1 MRTVFLGLDNESK
14 QKKVEARI
22 SKCEANLGSEGLEKI
37 AQNRSAVDDYE
48 GKEIF
53 DSEWIKVNY
62 TKEKGHHVVANK
74 TIPAGTQIIE
84 EKSEFYSSL
93 KYENAFP
100 GYCLRC
106 LVKAKYPGGFIPCQ
120 YCPVAMY
127 CSGPFCSGVSRL
139 NNIGYIYYIVYT
151 L

>member
-1 MRTVFLGLDNESK
+1 MTPGIHPKYYSGHDNESK

-22 SKCEANLGSEGLEKI
+22 STCESNLGQEGLEKI
-37 AQNRSAVDDYE
+37 AQNRAAVDDYE

-53 DSEWIKVNY
+53 DSDWIKVNY
-62 TKEKGHHVVANK
+62 TKEKGHHVVAKK

-84 EKSEFYSSL
+84 EKAEFYSSL

-100 GYCLRC
+100 GYCLNC
-106 LVKAKYPGGFIPCQ
+106 LVKAKYPGGFIPCP

-127 CSGPFCSGVSRL
+127 CSGPFCHFIECYNL
-139 NNIGYIYYIVYT
+139 
-151 L
+151 